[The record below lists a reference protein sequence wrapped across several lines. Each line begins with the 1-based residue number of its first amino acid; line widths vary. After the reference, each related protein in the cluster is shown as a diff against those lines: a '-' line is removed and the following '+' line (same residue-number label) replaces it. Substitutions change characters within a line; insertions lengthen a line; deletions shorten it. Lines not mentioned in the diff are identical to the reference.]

1 MADLGYGAL
10 LLVFL
15 AAGYALVAF
24 IVGLRRRTPALLRS
38 AENGLALSA
47 IWTIIAS
54 LILFY
59 LLLSHQYQVAYVYDH
74 VSSFMKLEYVLSAFW
89 AGQEGSL
96 LLWMLLLSIADLM
109 LLFGLRD
116 TASRPLRPYLLAT
129 LALTQLFMALVLIFP
144 SNPFK
149 ILPATP
155 ADGFG
160 LNPLLEN
167 FGMIFHP
174 PTLFIGYALYA
185 VPFAFVIAGLLSGQF
200 SDAWMARTRRWSLIA
215 WVFLSVGII
224 LGAWWA
230 YVELGWGGYWAWDP
244 VENSS
249 LIPWLVGTAA
259 LHAGAIQARR
269 GIFRIWTAAL
279 NLLTFILCIFA
290 TFVTRS
296 GVIQSVHAFER
307 SSIGTYFALFL
318 ALLALVGFGLLIAR
332 RRLLAGDIPLDSLLS
347 REAGFLLTNLLLVG
361 AALVVFL
368 GTVFPAVTELFK
380 GTQVAMDP
388 AFFNRAFLP
397 LAFLT
402 VLLFGIC
409 PVLGWGQT
417 KLGRLGRRLAIPAGV
432 AVVVLAILF
441 IAGVRKALALI
452 GFTGVA
458 FVGANT
464 IYEFVAATLARQ
476 RSTGENLLTAFGRLV
491 GRDRRRYGGMV
502 VHLSIL
508 LIALGIVGSGVYKT
522 QQQVVLQVGEE
533 RQIGRYTLTYVEP
546 TYEQL
551 ADKDRYVAALE
562 VSDGR
567 GLPKQLAPEKNFHRN
582 IQQWVSEVAVWSRPA
597 EDFYVS
603 LGGLSEDRSAS
614 LEVLINPL
622 MVWMWVGGGVL
633 VLGVVIAWWPAA
645 ARSES

>member
-1 MADLGYGAL
+1 MADIGYGAL

-24 IVGLRRRTPALLRS
+24 IVGLRRRSPQLLRS
-38 AENGLALSA
+38 AENGLAAAA
-47 IWTIIAS
+47 IWTVVAS
-54 LILFY
+54 LILLY
-59 LLLSHQYQVAYVYDH
+59 LLLSQQYQVVYVYEH
-74 VSSFMKLEYVLSAFW
+74 VSSFMRLEYVLSAFW
-89 AGQEGSL
+89 AGQQGSL
-96 LLWMLLLSIADLM
+96 LLWLLLISIADLI
-109 LLFGLRD
+109 LIFATRD
-116 TASRPLRPYLLAT
+116 AASRPLRPYLLAT
-129 LALTQLFMALVLIFP
+129 LALIQVFMALVLIFP
-144 SNPFK
+144 SNPFE
-149 ILPATP
+149 IQAVTP
-155 ADGFG
+155 PEGFG

-167 FGMIFHP
+167 FGMVFHP

-185 VPFAFVIAGLLSGQF
+185 APFAFVIAGLLSGQMN
-200 SDAWMARTRRWSLIA
+200 DAWIARTRRWSLIA
-215 WVFLSVGII
+215 WVFLSVGIL

-259 LHAGAIQARR
+259 LHSAAIQARR
-269 GIFRIWTAAL
+269 GIFRVWTAAL

-296 GVIQSVHAFER
+296 GIIQSVHAFER
-307 SSIGTYFALFL
+307 SSIGTYFAIFL
-318 ALLALVGFGLLIAR
+318 IFLLVVGFGLLVAR

-368 GTVFPAVTELFK
+368 GTIFPAITELLR
-380 GTQVAMDP
+380 GAQTAMDP
-388 AFFNRAFLP
+388 SFFNRAFLP

-409 PVLGWGQT
+409 PFLGWGQT
-417 KLGRLGRRLAIPAGV
+417 RLGRLGRRLAIPAGV
-432 AVVVLAILF
+432 AVVVLAVLF
-441 IAGVRKALALI
+441 IAGVRKALALV
-452 GFTGVA
+452 GFAGVA
-458 FVGANT
+458 FVAAN
-464 IYEFVAATLARQ
+464 IVYEFIAATLARA
-476 RSTGENLLTAFGRLV
+476 RSTGENPLLALARLI
-491 GRDRRRYGGMV
+491 GRDRRRYGGMI

-508 LIALGIVGSGVYKT
+508 LIALGVVGSGVYKT
-522 QQQVVLQVGEE
+522 QQQVSLQVGEE
-533 RQIGRYTLTYVEP
+533 LQIGGYTLKYVEP
-546 TYEQL
+546 VSEQL
-551 ADKDRYVAALE
+551 ADKERYVARLE
-562 VSDGR
+562 VNRGR
-567 GLPKQLAPEKNFHRN
+567 LFRELTPEKNFHNN

-603 LGGLSEDRSAS
+603 LGGLAQDGSAS

-622 MVWMWVGGGVL
+622 MLWMWVGGGVL